1 MEPELCRAVAG
12 GLMASPGHVFVIR
25 GDLRNLACSAWM
37 QTTDKRLRP
46 GGRWETEI
54 PHASEQLTPRDRAAF
69 EAEEV
74 FSIPVWPRGD
84 ERAPIPFLTAVPFY
98 GVKTADDFRPRIRA
112 FVETAAPI
120 ARSRPTGD
128 RPRPLLAMPPIGF
141 GRGGGNLRKGDV
153 IRMILDEAR
162 ILATEFE
169 VDIAIVLR
177 DGEKAYALAQHLRK
191 TSGGD
196 AWPELTGSE
205 RAHARR
211 LGDLARHGR
220 LVPFMGA
227 GVSVSAGAPT
237 WAQLIERLADR
248 ADLEAT
254 VRAALLDDARDVLD
268 QATFVR
274 QAIGERSPED
284 PLAFVRAIAEITNVE
299 RYGLAPA
306 LLAALESEQAIT
318 LNYDKL
324 FEKAAE
330 DGGLPRRTIPSA
342 TPRDVDQD
350 RWLLKLHGTVD
361 DPPSIVLTRSDYLG
375 FHTERAALSSIVKA
389 TLMTRHVLFVGFGMS
404 DDHFHE
410 IIHDVRRAME
420 SSGAKQR
427 AIGTVLTLRD
437 DLLDRE
443 LLSEL
448 DFVTFSAAGP
458 EPDLAT
464 SARHLEIF
472 LDAMLAFASDSHAYL
487 LDTTY
492 NDGLSTDE
500 RTLRDGILRM
510 VSALPDGARS
520 TTSWS
525 VVAAMLSDL
534 GLDGLPAQG
543 STRGR

>member
-1 MEPELCRAVAG
+1 MPIPN
-12 GLMASPGHVFVIR
+12 SGHVFVIR
-25 GDLRNLACSAWM
+25 GDLKNLACSAWM
-37 QTTDKRLRP
+37 QTTDRRLRP
-46 GGRWETEI
+46 GGRWEVEI
-54 PHASEQLTPRDRAAF
+54 TDAPQRITATDRAAF
-69 EAEEV
+69 EAEQV
-74 FSIPVWPRGD
+74 FAIPVWPRGD
-84 ERAPIPFLTAVPFY
+84 APEPIPFLTAVPFH

-112 FVETAAPI
+112 FVEVAVPI
-120 ARSRPTGD
+120 ARARPTGD

-162 ILATEFE
+162 ILAEEFE

-196 AWPELTGSE
+196 AWPELSTSE
-205 RAHARR
+205 RAHAHR
-211 LGDLARHGR
+211 LGALARRGR

-237 WAQLIERLADR
+237 WAQLIEQLADR
-248 ADLEAT
+248 AGLDAD
-254 VRAALLDDARDVLD
+254 VRAALLDEGRDVLD

-274 QAIGERSPED
+274 QAIGARSPED

-318 LNYDKL
+318 LNYDTL

-342 TPRDVDQD
+342 APRDADQD

-361 DPPSIVLTRSDYLG
+361 DPTSIVLTRSDYLG

-420 SSGAKQR
+420 SSGAKLR
-427 AIGTVLTLRD
+427 GVGTVLTLRD
-437 DLLDRE
+437 DPLDRE

-448 DFVTFSAAGP
+448 DFVPFAPAAP
-458 EPDLAT
+458 EPDFAA
-464 SARHLEIF
+464 SARRLEIF
-472 LDAMLAFASDSHAYL
+472 LDAVLAFASDSHAYL

-492 NDGLSTDE
+492 NDALSADE
-500 RTLRDGILRM
+500 RMLRDRILRM
-510 VSALPDGARS
+510 VSTLPDDARS

-534 GLDGLPAQG
+534 GLEETPAQG